1 MKPVL
6 YESVLVYLDDIIVF
20 SKTLEDHVKHL
31 ETVFKILAEA
41 GLKLKLKKC
50 DFFKTEINYLGHIV
64 TRENVMPNSAKIE
77 AIKTYPEPTDVKEL
91 SSFIGIASY
100 FRKFIPAFA
109 EKAHPLTKLTIKIE
123 KWIWG
128 MIKGTPF
135 VVLKTASSLNP
146 SLAIRIFRANLLSI
160 RKPLGMG

>member
-50 DFFKTEINYLGHIV
+50 DFFKTEINYI
-64 TRENVMPNSAKIE
+64 
-77 AIKTYPEPTDVKEL
+77 
-91 SSFIGIASY
+91 
-100 FRKFIPAFA
+100 
-109 EKAHPLTKLTIKIE
+109 
-123 KWIWG
+123 
-128 MIKGTPF
+128 
-135 VVLKTASSLNP
+135 
-146 SLAIRIFRANLLSI
+146 
-160 RKPLGMG
+160 